1 MQQKLI
7 EYSKDDIYN
16 MNETG
21 LFYKLIPSKTVC
33 KSVREGYKILK
44 DRVFIAL
51 CSNFFGT
58 HKMKLL
64 IIGKPANPRCFRNW
78 KQSSVNYTSSKRAWM
93 TGEVFRKWLLDIND
107 EMKLNKRKIL
117 LLIDNCFAHNI
128 NSQYSNI
135 EIMFFPKNTTGILQ
149 PMNREIIRNFKLF
162 FNRYKLSNVLD
173 QV

>member
-1 MQQKLI
+1 MGWLQKFKERNNYQLRTLYGKIYESKLIDTKEFLDIMQQKLI

-93 TGEVFRKWLLDIND
+93 T
-107 EMKLNKRKIL
+107 
-117 LLIDNCFAHNI
+117 
-128 NSQYSNI
+128 
-135 EIMFFPKNTTGILQ
+135 
-149 PMNREIIRNFKLF
+149 REIFENG
-162 FNRYKLSNVLD
+162 Y
-173 QV
+173 